1 MADFKTHVSVAAALS
16 IPLAAGTYFFH
27 LASLTDALLYAFAG
41 TLGGMLPDIDADE
54 SIAIRIVFRLLGALV
69 AVICAV
75 LWFDELLIWHV
86 SALALASYFVVRI
99 PVQWIFERLTD
110 HRGVLH
116 SLLANIL
123 FTAIAVPVA
132 YHVLGLSAK
141 TAWGIGAFIFF
152 GATVHLILDEVY
164 SIDLSGMRVKRSF
177 GTALK
182 ITDWKEPLASIL
194 FITACGAGYWLSP
207 SIAPWYEVYTQL
219 VG

>member
-27 LASLTDALLYAFAG
+27 LASLTDALLYALAG

-54 SIAIRIVFRLLGALV
+54 SIAIRIVFRLFGALTA
-69 AVICAV
+69 AVCGW

-86 SALALASYFVVRI
+86 LALALASYFVVRI
-99 PVQWIFERLTD
+99 PVQWVFERLTD

-116 SLLANIL
+116 SLLANVL
-123 FTAIAVPVA
+123 FTVVAVPIA

-182 ITDWKEPLASIL
+182 LTDWKEPLASLI
-194 FITACGAGYWLSP
+194 FVVACGVGYWLSP
-207 SIAPWYEVYTQL
+207 GLEAWQQSLLALTP
-219 VG
+219 